1 MTFFRRGRL
10 ANSNEGRAF
19 SRQNQPSKATMS
31 STAECHL
38 LPCDIEYDGNAPVH
52 IFFRPTAVEGAS
64 SGEAGTQK
72 HSESSASDAHN
83 NKTETA
89 TTNAGADNADTTSS
103 SNDSTGVLAAQL
115 RGRGL
120 LCVQPTALPTSV
132 VGTVVSTEHAT
143 RTGSS
148 SGSGS
153 GVELVGG
160 TFTSIH
166 EWHHEH
172 DIRSLKRAELKGD
185 GVAGRAVEWMEVARS
200 VHDPIE

>member
-1 MTFFRRGRL
+1 
-10 ANSNEGRAF
+10 
-19 SRQNQPSKATMS
+19 MS

-38 LPCDIEYDGNAPVH
+38 LPCDIEYDDNAPVH

-72 HSESSASDAHN
+72 HSESSDDH

-89 TTNAGADNADTTSS
+89 TTNAGA
-103 SNDSTGVLAAQL
+103 TGVLAAQL

-132 VGTVVSTEHAT
+132 VGTVVSSEHAT
-143 RTGSS
+143 RMTGSS
-148 SGSGS
+148 SGS

-185 GVAGRAVEWMEVARS
+185 GVAGRAKEWMEVARS

>member
-1 MTFFRRGRL
+1 
-10 ANSNEGRAF
+10 
-19 SRQNQPSKATMS
+19 MS

-72 HSESSASDAHN
+72 HSESSDDH

-89 TTNAGADNADTTSS
+89 TTNAGAVDNTDNTSS
-103 SNDSTGVLAAQL
+103 SHNSTGVLAAQL

-132 VGTVVSTEHAT
+132 VGTVVSTENAT
-143 RTGSS
+143 RITGSNSNS
-148 SGSGS
+148 SSGS

-160 TFTSIH
+160 TFTTIH

-172 DIRSLKRAELKGD
+172 DVRSLKRAELKGD

>member
-1 MTFFRRGRL
+1 
-10 ANSNEGRAF
+10 
-19 SRQNQPSKATMS
+19 MS
-31 STAECHL
+31 SSAECHL

-52 IFFRPTAVEGAS
+52 IFFRPTTVEGAGAS
-64 SGEAGTQK
+64 TNE
-72 HSESSASDAHN
+72 SESNDVKADGA
-83 NKTETA
+83 TA
-89 TTNAGADNADTTSS
+89 TASADANSNSNSS
-103 SNDSTGVLAAQL
+103 SQDPAILAAQL

-120 LCVQPTALPTSV
+120 LCVQPTPLPDSV
-132 VGTVVSTEHAT
+132 VGTVVSSENASRSKGTSAQA
-143 RTGSS
+143 
-148 SGSGS
+148 SGSG

-172 DIRSLKRAELKGD
+172 DIRSLKRAELKGN

>member
-1 MTFFRRGRL
+1 
-10 ANSNEGRAF
+10 
-19 SRQNQPSKATMS
+19 MS

-64 SGEAGTQK
+64 SGEAGMQK
-72 HSESSASDAHN
+72 HSESSDDH

-89 TTNAGADNADTTSS
+89 TTNAGADNADNTSS

-132 VGTVVSTEHAT
+132 VGTVVSSEHAT
-143 RTGSS
+143 RITGSS
-148 SGSGS
+148 SGS

-160 TFTSIH
+160 TFMSIH

-185 GVAGRAVEWMEVARS
+185 GVAGRAVEWMEVAR
-200 VHDPIE
+200 

>member
-1 MTFFRRGRL
+1 
-10 ANSNEGRAF
+10 
-19 SRQNQPSKATMS
+19 MS

-72 HSESSASDAHN
+72 HSESSDDH

-89 TTNAGADNADTTSS
+89 TTNPGADNTDNTSS
-103 SNDSTGVLAAQL
+103 SHDSTGVLAAQL

-120 LCVQPTALPTSV
+120 LCVQPTVLPTSV
-132 VGTVVSTEHAT
+132 VGTVVSSEHAT
-143 RTGSS
+143 RMTGSNS
-148 SGSGS
+148 SSGS

-172 DIRSLKRAELKGD
+172 DVRSLKRSELKGN

>member
-1 MTFFRRGRL
+1 
-10 ANSNEGRAF
+10 
-19 SRQNQPSKATMS
+19 MS

-72 HSESSASDAHN
+72 HSESSDDDH

-89 TTNAGADNADTTSS
+89 TTNAGA
-103 SNDSTGVLAAQL
+103 TGVLAAQL

-132 VGTVVSTEHAT
+132 VGTVVSSEHAT
-143 RTGSS
+143 RMTGSS

-185 GVAGRAVEWMEVARS
+185 GVAGRAKEWMEVARS

>member
-1 MTFFRRGRL
+1 
-10 ANSNEGRAF
+10 
-19 SRQNQPSKATMS
+19 MS

-38 LPCDIEYDGNAPVH
+38 LPCDIEYGGNAPVH
-52 IFFRPTAVEGAS
+52 IYFRPTAVEGAS
-64 SGEAGTQK
+64 SDEAAAKQ
-72 HSESSASDAHN
+72 SESGGGN

-89 TTNAGADNADTTSS
+89 ATNADADNTSTGTSS
-103 SNDSTGVLAAQL
+103 QDSAGVLAAQL

-120 LCVQPTALPTSV
+120 LCLQPTALPTSV
-132 VGTVVSTEHAT
+132 VGTVVSTDNAT
-143 RTGSS
+143 RMAGGAAQ
-148 SGSGS
+148 GSGGGG

-172 DIRSLKRAELKGD
+172 DVRSLKRAELKGS
-185 GVAGRAVEWMEVARS
+185 GVAGRTVEWMEVARS